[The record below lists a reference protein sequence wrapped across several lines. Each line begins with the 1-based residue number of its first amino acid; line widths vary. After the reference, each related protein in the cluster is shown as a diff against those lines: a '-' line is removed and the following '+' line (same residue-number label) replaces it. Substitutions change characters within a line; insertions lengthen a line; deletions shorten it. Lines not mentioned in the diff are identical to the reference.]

1 MVDLQQIS
9 TNLNNMYVEISRSIA
24 VRYNDILI
32 RLRDN
37 GPLHRLSID
46 SMSTYNMCKLMRYGY
61 VSYNYDND
69 TYNLTEYGVNLTA
82 FCE

>member
-9 TNLNNMYVEISRSIA
+9 TNLNKMYADVSRSMA
-24 VRYNDILI
+24 ARYNDILI
-32 RLRDN
+32 RLRDD

-46 SMSTYNMCKLMRYGY
+46 STYNMHKLMRYGY

-69 TYNLTEYGVNLTA
+69 TYNLTEYGVNLTT